1 MSYVF
6 PIIYNVALMFAMM
19 IPGFIMKKFRLCP
32 EGFGKGL
39 SKLVLY
45 IAQPT
50 LVFLAYIREFDM
62 NILINSLWVFII
74 AVIIHII
81 FAVVALASFKKASN
95 STRAMLRFTTIFSN
109 AAFMGIPLIGAVVE
123 PVCPGATMYAS
134 IYNIVFNLFL
144 WSLGVYICNEDR
156 DIDGDGIADQSYLE
170 DIKEVHAQ
178 LDFGKSIKKALFHP
192 VTIAAALGLVFF
204 IVPFGSIIP
213 EAITTSEPYTVC
225 IGFIL
230 EALTWLKN
238 LVAPLSMLII
248 GIRLA
253 DMKFAGMLKDKH
265 MYLFLAYRHVIL
277 PLVSVG
283 IVKLA
288 MLIGLPMDAAAG
300 TVCVILAAAPAA
312 SSATMFAEQYD
323 CDAVYVSRLV
333 TVSTLISI
341 ISMPLILLL
350 L

>member
-1 MSYVF
+1 MEYFF

-19 IPGFIMKKFRLCP
+19 IPGFIMKKCNLCP
-32 EGFGKGL
+32 DGFGKGV

-50 LVFLAYIREFDM
+50 LVFLAYVREFDM
-62 NILINSLWVFII
+62 NILLNSLWVLII
-74 AVIIHII
+74 AIIIHVI
-81 FAVVALASFKKASN
+81 FAVVAMLVFRKAPLNARS
-95 STRAMLRFTTIFSN
+95 MLRMTTIFSN

-144 WSLGVYICNEDR
+144 WSLGVYICNEGR
-156 DIDGDGIADQSYLE
+156 DVDGDGIPDKSYIE
-170 DIKEVHAQ
+170 DIKDVHAKMN
-178 LDFGKSIKKALFHP
+178 FGKAIMKAILHP

-204 IVPFGSIIP
+204 IVPFESFIPVAII
-213 EAITTSEPYTVC
+213 ESKAIE
-225 IGFIL
+225 FIH
-230 EALTWLKN
+230 EALTLVKN
-238 LVAPLSMLII
+238 LVVPLSMMVI

-253 DMKFAGMLKDKH
+253 DMKFDGLLTDKY
-265 MYLFLAYRHVIL
+265 MYIFLALRHAVL
-277 PLVSVG
+277 PLAVVG
-283 IVKLA
+283 IVKLL
-288 MLIGLPMDAAAG
+288 MLVGLPVQAEAC

-323 CDAVYVSRLV
+323 LDAVYTSRLV
-333 TVSTLISI
+333 TVSTILSI
-341 ISMPLILLL
+341 ATMPLVLLL